1 MSLRGRPSRLS
12 LGFGGRGK
20 GSDEAK
26 PRARRVAA
34 PPTNVRVE
42 PRPPKAE
49 ARKPK
54 APKAPRP
61 ARDPHQTAAVRVRWV
76 GGALALGVALIVFRA
91 WQLQIV
97 RGASWDDASR
107 RQAVTS
113 ATIQAKRG
121 VVKDRHGAELA
132 ITVDVDSVF
141 AEPRRFEVPAEDGRS
156 RVLDHERV
164 GQAAHALA
172 PLLQLPAAKIE
183 EQLSSGRGFVYLKR
197 RVSPEVAASV
207 RALQIPGVGMQPEAQ
222 RFFPKREL
230 GAHVVGFTD
239 GEGRGQAGI
248 EKRYEETLAGKSY
261 EVPGL
266 RDALGRSV
274 WSEGYVPQAVLEG
287 DDVELTIDAAVQR
300 AAEEALEQTVRS
312 QGATAGIAIVLDP
325 RQGDVLAMAN
335 WPTFNP
341 NNMSEAPPDLQLN
354 RAVSA
359 VYEPGSTLKMVT
371 IAAGLEEGLIQ
382 SNSTIDCEKG
392 QWRIGNRTIRD
403 THAYANLSIGEVM
416 KVSSNICSAKIGFML
431 GSAKLH
437 GWLAKFGFGQ
447 PTGVELPGEI
457 GGLLRPAERW
467 RDIELANVA
476 FGQGLSVTPLQVAQ
490 AAAIIANG
498 GLKVQPRLVRATVD
512 KAGERTEVPVAE
524 PVRVLSAETAGKVRD
539 MMAEVTK
546 KGGTAEQAAIP
557 GFAVAGKTGTAQK
570 IDPVTK
576 AYSRSLYI
584 ASFVG
589 FVPVEAP
596 EVVVLVMID
605 EPGKAIY
612 GGLVA
617 APAWKA
623 IATSALA
630 SREVFPSDPAAQAAF
645 LAAASAPV
653 DKGKTK
659 ALSADAAALLGEAV
673 LDGEVG
679 AEGAVAAL
687 EPGTAE
693 PGSETSRKMPD
704 FAGLPIREVLNR
716 SAEVHCDLV
725 LSGTGRVV
733 QQTPRAGAEIAA
745 GERCELVL
753 SPRG

>member
-1 MSLRGRPSRLS
+1 MSFRGRPSRLS
-12 LGFGGRGK
+12 LGFGGRAK
-20 GSDEAK
+20 GGGVAKAAKVAKAVVRKTVPARASSSTAK
-26 PRARRVAA
+26 PA
-34 PPTNVRVE
+34 
-42 PRPPKAE
+42 K
-49 ARKPK
+49 ARKV
-54 APKAPRP
+54 
-61 ARDPHQTAAVRVRWV
+61 RDLHRTAAVRVRWV
-76 GGALALGVALIVFRA
+76 GAAFGLAVVLLVFRA
-91 WQLQIV
+91 YQLQIV

-141 AEPRRFEVPAEDGRS
+141 AEPRRFVLRDGDEPARLDVA
-156 RVLDHERV
+156 RVAE
-164 GQAAHALA
+164 AAASLA
-172 PLLQLPAAKIE
+172 PLLGLPASKIE
-183 EQLSSGRGFVYLKR
+183 EQLSSNRAFVYLAR
-197 RVSPEVAASV
+197 RVAPEVAESV
-207 RALQIPGVGMQPEAQ
+207 RSLRITGVGTQPEAQ

-230 GAHVVGFTD
+230 AAHVVGFTD
-239 GEGRGQAGI
+239 LEGRGQAGV
-248 EKRYEETLAGKSY
+248 EKRFEEMLAGKSY

-287 DDVELTIDAAVQR
+287 DDVELTIDAAIQR
-300 AAEEALEQTVRS
+300 AAEDALEEAVRS
-312 QGATAGIAIVLDP
+312 QDAAAGVAIVLDP
-325 RQGDVLAMAN
+325 RQGDVLAMAS

-341 NNMSEAPPDLQLN
+341 NNLNGSGPDVQLN

-359 VYEPGSTLKMVT
+359 VFEPGSTLKMVT
-371 IAAGLEEGLIQ
+371 IAAGLEEKQITP
-382 SNSTIDCEKG
+382 SSTIDCEKG
-392 QWRIGNRTIRD
+392 QWRVGNRTIRD
-403 THAYANLSIGEVM
+403 THPYPTLSIGEVM

-431 GSAKLH
+431 GSDVLH
-437 GWLAKFGFGQ
+437 TWLERFGFGE
-447 PTGVELPGEI
+447 PTGIELPGEI

-498 GLKVQPRLVRATVD
+498 GVRVRPRLVRAIVD
-512 KAGERTEVPVAE
+512 KAGERRELPVAE
-524 PVRVLSAETAGKVRD
+524 PVRVLSTETAAHVRD
-539 MMAEVTK
+539 MLAQVTR

-576 AYSRSLYI
+576 AYSRALYV

-589 FVPVEAP
+589 FVPMEAP
-596 EVVVLVMID
+596 EVVVLVLID
-605 EPGKAIY
+605 EPRKAIY
-612 GGLVA
+612 GGQVA

-623 IATSALA
+623 VATAALA
-630 SREVFPSDPAAQAAF
+630 AREVFPSDPAAQAAF
-645 LAAASAPV
+645 LAAASKRAAPEV
-653 DKGKTK
+653 GKGGDDG
-659 ALSADAAALLGEAV
+659 LSADARALLGEP
-673 LDGEVG
+673 E
-679 AEGAVAAL
+679 EAVAAV
-687 EPGTAE
+687 EPGTVE
-693 PGSETSRKMPD
+693 PGTETSRRMPD

-733 QQTPRAGAEIAA
+733 QQTPRAGAEIVA